1 MMDLAVFVIK
11 ILAEEALVHTIPQML
26 SERLV
31 FPSWTNIAPSM
42 LDAILVENMVEIS

>member
-11 ILAEEALVHTIPQML
+11 MLAEEAIVHTIPQML

-31 FPSWTNIAPSM
+31 FPSWTNMSPSL
-42 LDAILVENMVEIS
+42 LDAILVENGVEIS